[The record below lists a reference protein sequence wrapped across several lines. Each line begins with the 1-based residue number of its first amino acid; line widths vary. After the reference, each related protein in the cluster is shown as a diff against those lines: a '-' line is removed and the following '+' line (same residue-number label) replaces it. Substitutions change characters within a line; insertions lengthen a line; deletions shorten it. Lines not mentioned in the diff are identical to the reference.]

1 MNVNDLLKKM
11 HNDQMNDKKVIYL
24 ISGYYRNFN
33 AFSFYKS
40 YSSLYEHDLTNEEI
54 IDVTQKFLSTVNTWY
69 EDNKTPISL
78 PVQFS
83 NNPYVFSFYN
93 NCIEAGRL
101 GVTTM
106 LYVTSTVKCY
116 HVHKNG
122 SVYWQMDDETGL
134 ISAKYVDALS
144 DRLGED
150 FSKLMDIKLEQTE
163 KELK

>member
-1 MNVNDLLKKM
+1 MNVDDLLKKM
-11 HNDQMNDKKVIYL
+11 NKDRMNDKKVIYL

-33 AFSFYKS
+33 AFGFYKS
-40 YSSLYEHDLTNEEI
+40 YSYLYEHDLTNEEML
-54 IDVTQKFLSTVNTWY
+54 DVTQKFLSSVDTWY
-69 EDNKTPISL
+69 KESKTPISL

-106 LYVTSTVKCY
+106 PCITAMVKCY

-122 SVYWQMDDETGL
+122 HVYWQMDDETGL
-134 ISAKYVDALS
+134 INARYVDAVS

-150 FSKLMDIKLEQTE
+150 FSKLMDIKLE
-163 KELK
+163 